1 MIDTSKLYS
10 IPKNVVEDIVMKE
23 TRHPY
28 YSVVLDRAKIMNS
41 WFQAEYDE
49 YTAISSTV
57 FSDKSYIID
66 QSSIESDDEYTER
79 LKRMKL
85 FPLEQKF
92 FAAQQRIYDENNVN
106 RMFPEN
112 KSFWKYKSSNFDDAG
127 CSITEFYRDKVMF
140 VKEVLGFGAVVTDLM
155 MDNDNNPVTDL
166 DGNVVPYNFVV
177 RPHEI
182 FNFHI
187 KQGVLTLLV
196 TRQMYYDVQ
205 NIKKFK
211 WTAYTPEYICVY
223 TQENNMKQK
232 VLEIDNPF
240 GEVPATLLK
249 GQTDANSSFVVGKPR
264 RYSLKG
270 MYLASSE
277 LFYDLKKGSEL
288 FGHPIPVLTDSI
300 VRSLAGVAD
309 DDQYDS
315 RTIKEG
321 VGMAIIIPD
330 EQTIPNN
337 MLYQADM
344 QGLQHLRDVIFGDLM
359 SLIFSMAMVR
369 DKSLVKSN
377 VSGAAKRFD
386 NVDEQGLLA
395 STAMDMEMIENQVLR
410 RMAKV
415 RDEDFENYIVTYSKH
430 YDLSS
435 ADEIFSD
442 ITEGMQY
449 HSMSLPLLKK
459 LTAEYMRKRS
469 MPQEDIEEVMQYFDD
484 YGMPKTATDLRNLVD
499 ILPQEELQ
507 RQAQVG
513 IETQSEQ

>member
-10 IPKNVVEDIVMKE
+10 VSKDAVEDIVMKE

-28 YSVVLDRAKIMNS
+28 YSVVLDRAKMMNS

-66 QSSIESDDEYTER
+66 QSSIESDEEYRER
-79 LKRMKL
+79 LSRMKL

-92 FAAQQRIYDENNVN
+92 FSAQQRIYDENNVN
-106 RMFPEN
+106 RMYPEN
-112 KSFWKYKSSNFDDAG
+112 KDFWKWKESNFDDAG
-127 CSITEFYRDKVMF
+127 CSITEFYRDKVLF

-155 MDNDNNPVTDL
+155 MDGNGNPVTDT

-182 FNFHI
+182 WNFQVR
-187 KQGVLTLLV
+187 QGALTLLV
-196 TRQMYYDVQ
+196 TRQMYYDLDNV
-205 NIKKFK
+205 KKHK

-223 TQENNMKQK
+223 IEENGKKQK
-232 VLEIDNPF
+232 TLEIPNPF

-249 GQTDANSSFVVGKPR
+249 GQTDANSSFIVGKPR
-264 RYSLKG
+264 RYCLKG

-330 EQTIPNN
+330 DQQIPSN

-359 SLIFSMAMVR
+359 SLIFSMAQVR
-369 DKSLVKSN
+369 DKSIVKSN
-377 VSGAAKRFD
+377 VSGSAKRFD
-386 NVDEQGLLA
+386 NVEEQGLLA
-395 STAMDMEMIENQVLR
+395 STAMDMEMIEMQVLR

-415 RDEDFENYIVTYSKH
+415 RDEDYEGYGVTYSKH

-435 ADEIFSD
+435 ADEIFQD

-449 HSMSLPLLKK
+449 HAMSLPLIKK
-459 LTAEYMRKRS
+459 LTNEYMRKRS
-469 MPQEDIEEVMQYFDD
+469 MPQEDIEEVMQHFNE

>member
-1 MIDTSKLYS
+1 MIDTSRLYS
-10 IPKNVVEDIVMKE
+10 VSKDVVEGIIMKE

-57 FSDKSYIID
+57 FSDKSYIIS
-66 QSSIESDDEYTER
+66 QSSIESDDEYKER
-79 LKRMKL
+79 LSRMKL

-92 FAAQQRIYDENNVN
+92 LSAQQRIYDENNVN
-106 RMFPEN
+106 RLYPEG
-112 KSFWKYKSSNFDDAG
+112 KKFWQWKESNFDDAG
-127 CSITEFYRDKVMF
+127 CSITEFYRDKVLF
-140 VKEVLGFGAVVTDLM
+140 VKEVLGFGAIVTDLM
-155 MDNDNNPVTDL
+155 MDV
-166 DGNVVPYNFVV
+166 DGNPITDNEGKVVPYNYVV

-182 FNFHI
+182 WNFQVQ
-187 KQGVLTLLV
+187 QGVLTLLV
-196 TRQMYYDVQ
+196 TRQMYYDLDNV
-205 NIKKFK
+205 KKYK
-211 WTAYTPEYICVY
+211 WMAYTPEYICVY
-223 TQENNMKQK
+223 EETNGKKNKT
-232 VLEIDNPF
+232 LEISNPF
-240 GEVPATLLK
+240 GEVPATILK

-270 MYLASSE
+270 MYLAASE

-309 DDQYDS
+309 DDKYDS
-315 RTIKEG
+315 KTIKEG

-330 EQTIPNN
+330 DQQIPNN

-344 QGLQHLRDVIFGDLM
+344 QGLQHLRDVIFSDLM
-359 SLIFSMAMVR
+359 SMIFLLAQVR
-369 DKSLVKSN
+369 DKSVVKSN
-377 VSGAAKRFD
+377 VSGSAKRFD
-386 NVDEQGLLA
+386 NVEEQGLLA
-395 STAMDMEMIENQVLR
+395 ATAMDMEMIETQVIR

-415 RDEDFENYIVTYSKH
+415 RDEAYEDYMITYSKH

-449 HSMSLPLLKK
+449 HALSLPLLKK

-469 MPQEDIEEVMQYFDD
+469 MPQEDIDEVMEYFEE
-484 YGMPKTATDLRNLVD
+484 YGMPKTSSDLRNLVD
-499 ILPQEELQ
+499 ILPAEELQ

-513 IETQSEQ
+513 IESNSEQ

>member
-1 MIDTSKLYS
+1 MIDLSKIYS
-10 IPKNVVEDIVMKE
+10 VPKDVAEDIVMKE

-41 WFQAEYDE
+41 WFQSEYDE

-57 FSDKSYIID
+57 FSDKSYIIE
-66 QSSIESDDEYTER
+66 QSTIESDDEYKER
-79 LKRMKL
+79 LGRMKL

-112 KSFWKYKSSNFDDAG
+112 KDFWKYKSGNFDDAG

-155 MDNDNNPVTDL
+155 MDGDGNPVLDNN
-166 DGNVVPYNFVV
+166 GNVVPYNFVL

-182 FNFHI
+182 FNFQV

-196 TRQMYYDVQ
+196 TRQMYYDIQ
-205 NIKKFK
+205 NIKKFR

-223 TQENNMKQK
+223 IQQNSVKK
-232 VLEIDNPF
+232 KILEIENPF

-344 QGLQHLRDVIFGDLM
+344 QGLQHLRDVIFSDLM

-395 STAMDMEMIENQVLR
+395 STAMDMEMVENQVLR

-449 HSMSLPLLKK
+449 KAMPLPLLVK

-469 MPQEDIEEVMQYFDD
+469 MPQEDIDEVMNYFEEF
-484 YGMPKTATDLRNLVD
+484 GMPKSSGDLRNLLD
-499 ILPQEELQ
+499 ILPQEELA
-507 RQAQVG
+507 RQVQIG
-513 IETQSEQ
+513 IESNSEQ

>member
-1 MIDTSKLYS
+1 MIDLSKIYS
-10 IPKNVVEDIVMKE
+10 VPKDVAEDIVMKE

-57 FSDKSYIID
+57 FSDKSYIIE
-66 QSSIESDDEYTER
+66 QSTIESDDEYTER

-112 KSFWKYKSSNFDDAG
+112 KDFWKYKSGNFDDAG

-155 MDNDNNPVTDL
+155 MDNEGEPVL
-166 DGNVVPYNFVV
+166 DDSGNVVPYNFVL

-182 FNFHI
+182 FNFQV

-300 VRSLAGVAD
+300 EVETSPP
-309 DDQYDS
+309 S
-315 RTIKEG
+315 S
-321 VGMAIIIPD
+321 II
-330 EQTIPNN
+330 
-337 MLYQADM
+337 
-344 QGLQHLRDVIFGDLM
+344 FF
-359 SLIFSMAMVR
+359 LIARISF
-369 DKSLVKSN
+369 
-377 VSGAAKRFD
+377 F
-386 NVDEQGLLA
+386 
-395 STAMDMEMIENQVLR
+395 
-410 RMAKV
+410 
-415 RDEDFENYIVTYSKH
+415 
-430 YDLSS
+430 
-435 ADEIFSD
+435 
-442 ITEGMQY
+442 
-449 HSMSLPLLKK
+449 
-459 LTAEYMRKRS
+459 
-469 MPQEDIEEVMQYFDD
+469 
-484 YGMPKTATDLRNLVD
+484 
-499 ILPQEELQ
+499 
-507 RQAQVG
+507 
-513 IETQSEQ
+513 

>member
-1 MIDTSKLYS
+1 MIDSSKLYS
-10 IPKNVVEDIVMKE
+10 VPKDVVEDIVMKE
-23 TRHPY
+23 SRHPY

-57 FSDKSYIID
+57 FSDKSYIIA
-66 QSSIESDDEYTER
+66 QSTIESNDEYKER
-79 LKRMKL
+79 LARMKL

-92 FAAQQRIYDENNVN
+92 FSAQQRIYDENNVN
-106 RMFPEN
+106 RSYPDN
-112 KSFWKYKSSNFDDAG
+112 KEFWMYKESNFDDAG
-127 CSITEFYRDKVMF
+127 CSITEFYRDKVLF

-155 MDNDNNPVTDL
+155 MDGNGDPVTDN

-182 FNFHI
+182 WNFEV
-187 KQGVLTLLV
+187 KQGMLTLLV
-196 TRQMYYDVQ
+196 TRQMYYDIQ
-205 NIKKFK
+205 NVKKHK

-223 TQENNMKQK
+223 IEENGVKK
-232 VLEIDNPF
+232 KTLEIPNPF

-249 GQTDANSSFVVGKPR
+249 GQTDANSSFIVGKPR

-270 MYLASSE
+270 MYLAASE

-330 EQTIPNN
+330 EQQIPNN

-344 QGLQHLRDVIFGDLM
+344 QGLQHLRDVIFSDLM
-359 SLIFSMAMVR
+359 SLIFLMAQVR
-369 DKSLVKSN
+369 DKSIVKSN
-377 VSGAAKRFD
+377 VSGSAKRFD
-386 NVDEQGLLA
+386 NVEEQGLLA
-395 STAMDMEMIENQVLR
+395 STAMDMEMIEMQVLK

-415 RDEDFENYIVTYSKH
+415 RDEDPSDYHVTYSKH

-435 ADEIFSD
+435 AAEIFSD

-449 HSMSLPLLKK
+449 HVLPLPLLKK
-459 LTAEYMRKRS
+459 LTGEYMRKRS
-469 MPQEDIEEVMQYFDD
+469 MPQEDIQTVMDHFDEF
-484 YGMPKTATDLRNLVD
+484 GIPKTSGDLRNLID

-507 RQAQVG
+507 RQAELG
-513 IETQSEQ
+513 IDLNSEQ

>member
-66 QSSIESDDEYTER
+66 QSSIESDEEYKER
-79 LKRMKL
+79 LQRMKL

-112 KSFWKYKSSNFDDAG
+112 KDFWKYKSGNFDDAG

-155 MDNDNNPVTDL
+155 MDDENNPVTDSN
-166 DGNVVPYNFVV
+166 GNVVPYNFVV

-187 KQGVLTLLV
+187 KQGILTLLV
-196 TRQMYYDVQ
+196 TRQMYYDMQ
-205 NIKKFK
+205 NVKKFK
-211 WTAYTPEYICVY
+211 WTAYTSEYICVY
-223 TQENNMKQK
+223 IQEGGVKK
-232 VLEIDNPF
+232 KILEIDNPF

-415 RDEDFENYIVTYSKH
+415 REEDFENYIVTYSKH

-469 MPQEDIEEVMQYFDD
+469 MPQEDIEEVMQYFDE
-484 YGMPKTATDLRNLVD
+484 YGMPKTSTDLRNLVD

-513 IETQSEQ
+513 IEIQSEQ

>member
-1 MIDTSKLYS
+1 M
-10 IPKNVVEDIVMKE
+10 
-23 TRHPY
+23 
-28 YSVVLDRAKIMNS
+28 
-41 WFQAEYDE
+41 
-49 YTAISSTV
+49 
-57 FSDKSYIID
+57 
-66 QSSIESDDEYTER
+66 
-79 LKRMKL
+79 
-85 FPLEQKF
+85 
-92 FAAQQRIYDENNVN
+92 
-106 RMFPEN
+106 
-112 KSFWKYKSSNFDDAG
+112 
-127 CSITEFYRDKVMF
+127 
-140 VKEVLGFGAVVTDLM
+140 
-155 MDNDNNPVTDL
+155 
-166 DGNVVPYNFVV
+166 
-177 RPHEI
+177 
-182 FNFHI
+182 
-187 KQGVLTLLV
+187 
-196 TRQMYYDVQ
+196 
-205 NIKKFK
+205 
-211 WTAYTPEYICVY
+211 
-223 TQENNMKQK
+223 
-232 VLEIDNPF
+232 
-240 GEVPATLLK
+240 
-249 GQTDANSSFVVGKPR
+249 
-264 RYSLKG
+264 
-270 MYLASSE
+270 
-277 LFYDLKKGSEL
+277 
-288 FGHPIPVLTDSI
+288 
-300 VRSLAGVAD
+300 RSLAGVAD

-415 RDEDFENYIVTYSKH
+415 REEDFENYIVTYSKH

-469 MPQEDIEEVMQYFDD
+469 MPQEDIEEVMGYFDE
-484 YGMPKTATDLRNLVD
+484 YGMPKTSTDLRNLVD

-513 IETQSEQ
+513 IEMQSEQ

>member
-1 MIDTSKLYS
+1 MIDTSQLYS
-10 IPKNVVEDIVMKE
+10 VSLDVVEDIIMKE
-23 TRHPY
+23 SRHPY
-28 YSVVLDRAKIMNS
+28 YSVALDRAKIMNS

-57 FSDKSYIID
+57 FSDKSYIIE
-66 QSSIESDDEYTER
+66 QSTIESDDEYKER

-92 FAAQQRIYDENNVN
+92 LSAQQRIYDENNVN
-106 RMFPEN
+106 RMYPEN
-112 KSFWKYKSSNFDDAG
+112 KSFWAWKESNFDDSG
-127 CSITEFYRDKVMF
+127 CSITEFYRDKVLF

-155 MDNDNNPVTDL
+155 MDGNGNPVTDK

-177 RPHEI
+177 RPHELW
-182 FNFHI
+182 NFQM
-187 KQGVLTLLV
+187 KQGILTLLV
-196 TRQMYYDVQ
+196 TRQMYYDLEG
-205 NIKKFK
+205 IKKFK

-223 TQENNMKQK
+223 EDVNGKK
-232 VLEIDNPF
+232 EKKLEIPNPF

-249 GQTDANSSFVVGKPR
+249 GQTDANSSFIIGKPR

-270 MYLASSE
+270 MYLAVSE

-309 DDQYDS
+309 DDKYDS

-330 EQTIPNN
+330 DQQIPNN

-344 QGLQHLRDVIFGDLM
+344 SGLQHLRDVIFNDLM
-359 SLIFSMAMVR
+359 SMIFLLAQVR
-369 DKSLVKSN
+369 DKSVVKSN
-377 VSGAAKRFD
+377 VSGSAKRFD
-386 NVDEQGLLA
+386 NVEEQGLLA
-395 STAMDMEMIENQVLR
+395 ATAMDMEVIETQVTR

-415 RDEDFENYIVTYSKH
+415 RDESYEDYMITYSKH

-449 HSMSLPLLKK
+449 HALSLPLMKK
-459 LTAEYMRKRS
+459 LTSEYMRKRS
-469 MPQEDIEEVMQYFDD
+469 MPQEDIDEVIRHFDE
-484 YGMPKTATDLRNLVD
+484 YGMPKTPTDIRNLVD
-499 ILPQEELQ
+499 ILPPEELQ